1 MKTLENLEVGDVVV
15 NGKKKKPIS
24 QWKIDGHVPTII
36 EAIEFRRDQYGW
48 DKYEMAK
55 YLGMG
60 YTHYT
65 EMLIGKRT
73 LSKKGMCRAY
83 DIGIPAKIILQK

>member
-1 MKTLENLEVGDVVV
+1 
-15 NGKKKKPIS
+15 
-24 QWKIDGHVPTII
+24 
-36 EAIEFRRDQYGW
+36 
-48 DKYEMAK
+48 MAK